1 METSQTPQTSSPP
14 PSSCFTCHK
23 LQSEFPHPLK
33 RCAKCKGTLYCSREC
48 QKTDWKKHKA
58 ICASQA
64 SSTAAKSATPSQGT
78 APPNQPTPGGQHNPG
93 FRVVNQLLGLAND
106 DYLHKFPEKEAFAQI
121 IDCFRMRVEDEYVF
135 RGNTVGLYNEEDP
148 RREFNKFL
156 DLAES
161 RLGLLPPWWNAEKR
175 RECMR
180 MAVDGS
186 QWSDINSAVEKHDIQ
201 DHYKVS
207 TMPMLLRVLG
217 EKIYGK
223 GFM

>member
-1 METSQTPQTSSPP
+1 
-14 PSSCFTCHK
+14 
-23 LQSEFPHPLK
+23 
-33 RCAKCKGTLYCSREC
+33 
-48 QKTDWKKHKA
+48 
-58 ICASQA
+58 
-64 SSTAAKSATPSQGT
+64 
-78 APPNQPTPGGQHNPG
+78 
-93 FRVVNQLLGLAND
+93 
-106 DYLHKFPEKEAFAQI
+106 
-121 IDCFRMRVEDEYVF
+121 MRVEDEYVF

-217 EKIYGK
+217 EKVYGK